1 VMAVVSGFRIY
12 TVFLHAMTASN
23 IYITAG
29 SLVNTFIQ
37 GRYFPLGHLLAGTC
51 GRIEP
56 IKNT

>member
-1 VMAVVSGFRIY
+1 MMAVVSGFRIY